1 MSIAQ
6 YYVTK
11 VEPCPQCGGSGVILH
26 PYWREYWEEFDNRL
40 APTKAEH
47 YTFWRNHGYNPYSPP
62 SEEITCHNCNGSGCI
77 ESRASLEEALRAIF
91 PKMLGEIQQR
101 EELDLEAADAA
112 AFAAEWEAQ

>member
-26 PYWREYWEEFDNRL
+26 P
-40 APTKAEH
+40 
-47 YTFWRNHGYNPYSPP
+47 WRNHGYNPYSPP